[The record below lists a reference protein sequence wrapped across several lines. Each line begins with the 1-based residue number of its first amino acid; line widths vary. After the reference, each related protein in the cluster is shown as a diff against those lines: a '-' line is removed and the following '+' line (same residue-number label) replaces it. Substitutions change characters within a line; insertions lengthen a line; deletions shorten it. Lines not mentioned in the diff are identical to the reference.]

1 MSLSKR
7 QAAAVRTGQVVL
19 AGDHYKVRVSFIDGS
34 RPWIHLPPG
43 LSEDQAKERA
53 ARIAKKAIDERWT
66 RKDGAAAGGE
76 AREANASIDTST
88 VGSWFE
94 ANLEAKE
101 RRGQA
106 VSAPRSHVKTWILP
120 TLGENKRMDAVTP
133 DDLRQLVAALDR
145 AVADDEIRWKT
156 ATNVWG
162 TVTKAFKD
170 ATNSKN
176 DKLRVLTTNPAR
188 DIPPPDKG
196 RQTAKVHLFPS
207 EFTKLMNCEV
217 VPLVRRRA
225 YAFAVYLYLRP
236 AELEA
241 LDWIDFDIGHEQ
253 VTIQRSISRE
263 LGTDKAPK
271 NGMARLPMSIEPELM
286 PLLKAMKSES
296 GGKGRIFGRLA
307 SESDLAGLLRADL
320 LLAGVNRYELH
331 HNASDPP
338 REWMTM
344 HDLRTTGITWMA
356 VRGDPLLVVKAR
368 AGHSD
373 TKMTEH
379 YIHTASVLNK
389 ARYGQPFPPLPRGLL
404 GDAPQEAPPPKRD
417 PAWSKLLN

>member
-1 MSLSKR
+1 MTLSKR

-43 LSEDQAKERA
+43 LSEDQARERA
-53 ARIAKKAIDERWT
+53 ARIAKKAIEERWT
-66 RKDGAAAGGE
+66 RKDEAAATE
-76 AREANASIDTST
+76 DAREARTGTDTT
-88 VGSWFE
+88 TIAGWFE
-94 ANLEAKE
+94 TNLEDRE

-106 VSAPRSHVKTWILP
+106 ASAPASHVKTWIIP
-120 TLGENKRMDAVTP
+120 ALGENKRMDAVTP

-145 AVADDEIRWKT
+145 AVAHDEIRWKT
-156 ATNVWG
+156 ATNIWG

-196 RQTAKVHLFPS
+196 RLTAKVHIFPS
-207 EFTKLMNCEV
+207 EFIKLMNCPV

-225 YAFAVYLYLRP
+225 YAFAIYLYLRP

-241 LDWIDFDIGHEQ
+241 LDWIDFDLAHEQ

-263 LGTDKAPK
+263 LGTEKAPK

-286 PLLKAMKSES
+286 PLLVAMKRES
-296 GGKGRIFGRLA
+296 GGKGRLFGRLA

-320 LLAGVNRYELH
+320 LLAAVSRHELH
-331 HNASDPP
+331 HNSKDPP

-368 AGHSD
+368 AGHSS
-373 TKMTEH
+373 TEMTEH
-379 YIHTASVLNK
+379 YINIAAVLRK
-389 ARYGQPFPPLPRGLL
+389 SRYGEPFPALPASLL
-404 GDAPQEAPPPKRD
+404 GATEHEDTETDDAESASRV
-417 PAWSKLLN
+417 LH